1 MVLPIYNFAH
11 EWRVCILVKLCIN
24 YIKLCVLHQKSRN
37 IIVETM
43 DRQKKGPGIRR
54 SMSFSHGN
62 LIKHVRNIS
71 NLRRNINFDRINIS
85 CGLIINY
92 YSRSVW
98 SIISLPTKNT
108 TAAAT
113 GGDQD
118 QVTNKLDQINILFII
133 LLSPTGVSST
143 KAGSYPS
150 PNLWRGVS
158 PFWGNWGEKTPESQK
173 CLSGMLL
180 FFTLKLFQRL

>member
-1 MVLPIYNFAH
+1 
-11 EWRVCILVKLCIN
+11 
-24 YIKLCVLHQKSRN
+24 
-37 IIVETM
+37 M

-71 NLRRNINFDRINIS
+71 KLRRNINFDRINIS

-133 LLSPTGVSST
+133 LLPPQVSRQQRQAATRAQTCDEESVLSEET
-143 KAGSYPS
+143 EGKR
-150 PNLWRGVS
+150 LR
-158 PFWGNWGEKTPESQK
+158 KTRSAYQE
-173 CLSGMLL
+173 CCYFLL
-180 FFTLKLFQRL
+180 

>member
-1 MVLPIYNFAH
+1 M
-11 EWRVCILVKLCIN
+11 KLCIN

-37 IIVETM
+37 IIVEIM

-71 NLRRNINFDRINIS
+71 KLRRNINFDRINIS

-98 SIISLPTKNT
+98 SIISLPTKRLVKENGT
-108 TAAAT
+108 I
-113 GGDQD
+113 GD
-118 QVTNKLDQINILFII
+118 VGEYGHVLDDVLEH
-133 LLSPTGVSST
+133 V
-143 KAGSYPS
+143 
-150 PNLWRGVS
+150 
-158 PFWGNWGEKTPESQK
+158 
-173 CLSGMLL
+173 
-180 FFTLKLFQRL
+180 

>member
-1 MVLPIYNFAH
+1 
-11 EWRVCILVKLCIN
+11 
-24 YIKLCVLHQKSRN
+24 
-37 IIVETM
+37 M

-71 NLRRNINFDRINIS
+71 KLRRNINFDRINIS

-108 TAAAT
+108 TAAT
-113 GGDQD
+113 TRGDED
-118 QVTNKLDQINILFII
+118 QVMTNLEITTIWNINNLICLLRCMVNRGRQLPEPKPVTRSQSFLRKL
-133 LLSPTGVSST
+133 
-143 KAGSYPS
+143 
-150 PNLWRGVS
+150 RGKDS
-158 PFWGNWGEKTPESQK
+158 GKPETPIRNVY
-173 CLSGMLL
+173 

>member
-1 MVLPIYNFAH
+1 
-11 EWRVCILVKLCIN
+11 
-24 YIKLCVLHQKSRN
+24 
-37 IIVETM
+37 M

-71 NLRRNINFDRINIS
+71 KLRRNINFDRINIS

-108 TAAAT
+108 TAAT
-113 GGDQD
+113 TRGDED
-118 QVTNKLDQINILFII
+118 QVMTNLEIFQQQRG
-133 LLSPTGVSST
+133 LSIFCFSPGVWSQE
-143 KAGSYPS
+143 ADSYPNPS
-150 PNLWRGVS
+150 LLREVS
-158 PFWGNWGEKTPESQK
+158 PFWGNWGEKTLENQK

-180 FFTLKLFQRL
+180 FFALTLFQRL

>member
-1 MVLPIYNFAH
+1 MRLYSDIKILWTPSFSHDMVLPIYNFAH

-24 YIKLCVLHQKSRN
+24 YSKLCVLHQKSRN
-37 IIVETM
+37 IIEIM

-71 NLRRNINFDRINIS
+71 KLRRNINFDRINIS

-98 SIISLPTKNT
+98 SIISLPTKS

-113 GGDQD
+113 TGGDED
-118 QVTNKLDQINILFII
+118 QVMTKLGNK
-133 LLSPTGVSST
+133 
-143 KAGSYPS
+143 
-150 PNLWRGVS
+150 
-158 PFWGNWGEKTPESQK
+158 
-173 CLSGMLL
+173 
-180 FFTLKLFQRL
+180 

>member
-1 MVLPIYNFAH
+1 M
-11 EWRVCILVKLCIN
+11 KLCIN
-24 YIKLCVLHQKSRN
+24 YSKLCSLRKKIE
-37 IIVETM
+37 IIEIM
-43 DRQKKGPGIRR
+43 DRPKGPGIRR

-108 TAAAT
+108 TAAT
-113 GGDQD
+113 TRGDED
-118 QVTNKLDQINILFII
+118 QVMTNWDLTTSWNNNNLNFGQVYGQQRQTATRAKTCYEESVISEETEGKRHRKTRNTYQECVFC
-133 LLSPTGVSST
+133 LL
-143 KAGSYPS
+143 
-150 PNLWRGVS
+150 
-158 PFWGNWGEKTPESQK
+158 
-173 CLSGMLL
+173 
-180 FFTLKLFQRL
+180 